1 MAIGY
6 VKAGYMGI
14 ADIDGQKIRCTEFS
28 VSPKQEPL
36 FYDHIVG
43 LRDTTPNVDAGVFQG
58 KADIGALNAQKIIW
72 RPGVKTFQ
80 GGMSFPLTDLSGAS
94 LFNYARTGDNFSLSF
109 QYDCGEIGRTY
120 SSCKVNGYTFSVSAG
135 DICNVQVDIMAI
147 ECVEDTFEPSY
158 EEVEKLVTWD
168 DVKLGGLSSPASAFT
183 FTINNNCKPIYTAG
197 GNNILKL
204 SPAKIR
210 VGMQEVTGS
219 ITFYNKE
226 RDLSFMD
233 NITDPTTITLTA
245 GPLETELNVIFKPIE
260 ISGRSGPVLSTLAFV
275 GVDHA
280 LGGGEE
286 T

>member
-1 MAIGY
+1 MAIGN

-28 VSPKQEPL
+28 VNPKQEPL

-43 LRDTTPNVDAGVFQG
+43 LRDSTPDVDGGVFQG

-94 LFNYARTGDNFSLSF
+94 LFNYARTGSNFILSF
-109 QYDCGEIGRTY
+109 QYDCNEIGRTY
-120 SSCKVNGYTFSVSAG
+120 SFCKINSYTFSVSAG

-147 ECVEDTFEPSY
+147 ECVEQIIESVY

-168 DVKLGGLSSPASAFT
+168 DVKLDALGTPASSFT

-197 GNNILKL
+197 VNEERKL

-210 VGMQEVTGS
+210 VGMQEITGS
-219 ITFYNKE
+219 MTFYNKE

-233 NITDPTTITLTA
+233 SITDPTTISLAA

-280 LGGGEE
+280 LGDDQ
-286 T
+286 